1 MCTKKYILAIVD
13 PKSLNSN
20 RIATIINCLLTYK
33 NTGCQVS
40 IFMLVDNKK
49 YHELAFI
56 LAENAGNYDINAT
69 ITNATAQNQL
79 ITFAQLGLCIS
90 ALLHKLDT
98 NESTVLIFSAKASY
112 LGLEESIRMIGFD
125 VVLQNLKHNSTSEA
139 AKPADTNIP
148 EWYNPNYQAGQQD
161 IGILCEKVPN
171 ETQIQ
176 KPSFI
181 PFDSKMRI
189 ISVGRSADISLE
201 LWDNSKGLYPKH
213 VEIEYQPLPES
224 RWFIRSLRG
233 VRRGNKTV
241 LINNK
246 MISAASSNVGIN
258 NEDMITLGGF
268 EFTFKTSRLEE
279 LIRYESPESLM
290 VYIEKAIK
298 THVERYPTESVPSSL
313 KEEVVV
319 HDNSNG
325 GSTWTHAYLR
335 HYGIFLQH
343 NWNHSLSHSFRDQY
357 KNVMKFKQDMIKL
370 NGIRN
375 KVMHPKEDISTK
387 DKKFLS
393 VTYLR
398 ILSCTTEQAI

>member
-1 MCTKKYILAIVD
+1 MCAKKYILAIVD
-13 PKSLNSN
+13 PKSLNSS
-20 RIATIINCLLTYK
+20 RIDTIIDCLLTYK
-33 NTGCQVS
+33 NPGCQVS

-49 YHELAFI
+49 YHEQAI
-56 LAENAGNYDINAT
+56 TLAENAYSCDISAT
-69 ITNATAQNQL
+69 IKTATNQDKL
-79 ITFAQLGLCIS
+79 ITFAQLGFYIS
-90 ALLHKLDT
+90 DLLNKLDSK
-98 NESTVLIFSAKASY
+98 ESTVLIFSAKASY
-112 LGLEESIRMIGFD
+112 LGLEESIRMTGFN

-139 AKPADTNIP
+139 AKTTDTNIP
-148 EWYNPNYQAGQQD
+148 EWYNPNYPSGLQD
-161 IGILCEKVPN
+161 IGLHCEKVPN
-171 ETQIQ
+171 ETLFQ

-181 PFDSKMRI
+181 PFDSKKRI

-246 MISAASSNVGIN
+246 MISASSSNVGIN

-343 NWNHSLSHSFRDQY
+343 NWNHLLSHSFRDQY
-357 KNVMKFKQDMIKL
+357 KNVMKFKQDMIRL

-375 KVMHPKEDISTK
+375 KVMHPKEDISTR

-398 ILSCTTEQAI
+398 ILSCTTEQSI